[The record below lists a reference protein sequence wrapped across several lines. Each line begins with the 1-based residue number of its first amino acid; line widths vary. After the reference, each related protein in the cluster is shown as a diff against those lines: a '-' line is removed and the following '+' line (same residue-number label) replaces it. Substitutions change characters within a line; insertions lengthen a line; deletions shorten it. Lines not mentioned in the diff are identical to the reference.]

1 MASENLNLV
10 EKANEIENNLGSRE
24 FTLGKGLLQP
34 FNESNSGTRKIM
46 FGIHKEQS
54 IQLCKPET
62 PIILTGYENQY
73 GYKSSGFVVAD
84 ANYVVVDKIH
94 KNKAKYLVLLYDAN
108 GNRLHS
114 VVRMGYSYHTENY
127 GYNVNTTFLDNLR
140 KGSIVQKDDP
150 LIISDS
156 FDSAFNKQ
164 DGINLT
170 TIYLNISLTTEDPI
184 VLSESAAKKFTSPL
198 FDSIDIIIN
207 DNDIALNL
215 YGDDNEY
222 KTFPDIGENVKN
234 GILCAIRRER
244 KDDEALYAQSKEH
257 LKELMISDITY
268 ISDGEVIDIDVYC
281 NNVEKLND
289 LYNSQLGKYYEE
301 NMEYC
306 RQIVSTIDKFKKSH
320 PGLELTYDT
329 QKVYKISKDT
339 INGVPY
345 LKDKAF
351 NNIYCQ
357 IITKTNTMVYKGDKI
372 TDRYGGK
379 GVISRVLPDAL
390 MPHYYRF
397 GEWHA
402 VDAIYNS
409 FTVNNR
415 ENPGQL
421 YETEITYIGSKI
433 VEAIANMWQSTEGID
448 DSYDND
454 YSIAVYRTV
463 TTAESWIYTFL
474 SILNSAEAE
483 DYSENVLGR
492 LSFDERKNYIWNVIQ
507 DQNIYV
513 VLTPMRNII
522 DIDVLDKLYNA
533 FPFIKNGPDF
543 KDPNYFPLV
552 CQKDSNGNLR
562 YIHTR
567 KPLVVGKKYIYRLKQ
582 IAKEKFSAVSLAS
595 TNIKGENTKT
605 KANKMHITAIPKTPV
620 RLGGMEAAELMQ
632 LPYCQ
637 YTIEAFMLL
646 STSPIARMLM
656 EQLLIGDPFDRNITL
671 DDKSKSRNVEI
682 VNAYLKAMGLKL
694 IFTRKPKRPN
704 YPAKVIVAE
713 QIPVS
718 YYDTHVQIAEQI
730 PDKIKPETF
739 EKALKIAAN
748 VYYNNEGDLN
758 NADNEETAMIED
770 AVIHLA
776 NIAKSN
782 KDLLN
787 KSKDALEYLKS
798 KKIQIAY
805 EVPAMVIPSDDDDDE

>member
-1 MASENLNLV
+1 MASENLNLID
-10 EKANEIENNLGSRE
+10 KANEIEQNLGSRE

-34 FNESNSGTRKIM
+34 FNESNSGSRKIM

-54 IQLCKPET
+54 IQLCQPET
-62 PIILTGYENQY
+62 PIILTGYENQFGEY
-73 GYKSSGFVVAD
+73 SSGFIRSD
-84 ANYVVVDKIH
+84 SNYVVVDKIH

-108 GNRLHS
+108 NNRLHS
-114 VVRMGYSYHTENY
+114 IMRMGYSYHTENY
-127 GYNVNTTFLDNLR
+127 GYNVNTSFLDNLH
-140 KGSIVQKDDP
+140 KGDVVSKGDP
-150 LIISDS
+150 LVISDS
-156 FDSAFNKQ
+156 FDSALNKQ

-198 FDSIDIIIN
+198 FDCVDIVIN

-222 KTFPDIGENVKN
+222 KTFPDIGEYVKK
-234 GILCAIRRER
+234 GVLCAIRRER
-244 KDDEALYAQSKEH
+244 KDDEALYAQSKER
-257 LKELMISDITY
+257 LKELMISDVTY

-281 NNVEKLND
+281 NNVDKLND
-289 LYNSQLGKYYEE
+289 IYNSQLGKYYEE

-306 RQIVSTIDKFKKSH
+306 RQVVSIIDKFKKSH
-320 PGLELTYDT
+320 TGVTLSYDT

-345 LKDKAF
+345 IKDKAF

-357 IITKTNTMVYKGDKI
+357 IITRTETKVYKGDKI

-379 GVISRVLPDAL
+379 GVISRILPDEL
-390 MPHYYRF
+390 MPMYYRF
-397 GEWHA
+397 GEWHP

-433 VEAIANMWQSTEGID
+433 VEAIADMWYRTEGID
-448 DSYDND
+448 DSYGNE
-454 YSIAVYRTV
+454 YNQAVYQTI
-463 TTAESWIYTFL
+463 TTAENWIYQFL
-474 SILNSAEAE
+474 SILNSAEAQ
-483 DYSENVLGR
+483 DFSERIVNR
-492 LSFDERKNYIWNVIQ
+492 LTFDERRNYIWNIIQ
-507 DQNIYV
+507 NQNIYV

-522 DIDVLDKLYNA
+522 DIDVLDRLYNA

-543 KDPNYFPLV
+543 KDPNYFPIV
-552 CQKDSNGNLR
+552 HQKDSNGNMR
-562 YIHTR
+562 YVHTR
-567 KPLVVGKKYIYRLKQ
+567 RPLVVGKKYIYRLKQ

-605 KANKMHITAIPKTPV
+605 KANKMHITTIPKTPV

-646 STSPIARMLM
+646 SASPIARLLM
-656 EQLLIGDPFDRNITL
+656 RNLLTGDPFNRNITL
-671 DDKSKSRNVEI
+671 DAKSKSRNVEI

-694 IFTRKPKRPN
+694 IFTRKYKRPN
-704 YPAKVIVAE
+704 YPAREIIAT

-718 YYDTHVQIAEQI
+718 YHDTHVEVATKI

-739 EKALKIAAN
+739 EKALKIAAD
-748 VYYNNEGDLN
+748 VYYNNESNLN
-758 NADNEETAMIED
+758 NYSEEDKIIIED
-770 AVIHLA
+770 AVC
-776 NIAKSN
+776 NIAKIATSN
-782 KDLLN
+782 KDMLT
-787 KSKDALEYLKS
+787 KAKEMQDYCSKV
-798 KKIQIAY
+798 QIAY
-805 EVPAMVIPSDDDDDE
+805 VIPAEHIPEFSDNEE